1 MDGRPAVT
9 SKILLSGGCVLTLGV
24 RTPNFTQ
31 ADVLIDD
38 GMLAEVGP
46 GLRARDAEQV
56 DATDTIVMPG
66 FVDTHRHAWTSLFRN
81 LGEPASSEDASVS
94 AAVLGDHYQPEDVYA
109 ATLIGLLGAAEAGIT
124 TVVDWS
130 SIRSDDG
137 FADAALQAHADAGLR
152 TVFVHAAR
160 HRTQSQEAAAEPMS
174 QQLLARLT
182 DAAGPSTS
190 IGFGSVVPGTPDL
203 GRVAGEW
210 TLARELGLRIH
221 AHTDPESSGP
231 GVISAI
237 AGQGLLSEDVTLV
250 HCLALDDADV
260 DAIASSGASVSL
272 APSSE
277 MASGLGSPP
286 IQQLIDRDIRPG
298 LGIDDER
305 AAPGDMFAQMRAT
318 ISLQHAIVFDL
329 KLAGKAG
336 LPRLMSTRD
345 AIRYATV
352 DGARVAGLGR
362 VTGSLEPGM
371 QADVIMLRTDRP
383 NIFPVNDPIGAVV
396 WGMDTSNVDRV
407 FVGGRVVMRDG
418 VLEADVQRARSLATT
433 ARQRV
438 AAAAGLVV
446 GAAAGGQ
453 G

>member
-1 MDGRPAVT
+1 
-9 SKILLSGGCVLTLGV
+9 
-24 RTPNFTQ
+24 
-31 ADVLIDD
+31 
-38 GMLAEVGP
+38 
-46 GLRARDAEQV
+46 
-56 DATDTIVMPG
+56 
-66 FVDTHRHAWTSLFRN
+66 
-81 LGEPASSEDASVS
+81 
-94 AAVLGDHYQPEDVYA
+94 
-109 ATLIGLLGAAEAGIT
+109 
-124 TVVDWS
+124 
-130 SIRSDDG
+130 
-137 FADAALQAHADAGLR
+137 
-152 TVFVHAAR
+152 
-160 HRTQSQEAAAEPMS
+160 
-174 QQLLARLT
+174 
-182 DAAGPSTS
+182 
-190 IGFGSVVPGTPDL
+190 
-203 GRVAGEW
+203 
-210 TLARELGLRIH
+210 
-221 AHTDPESSGP
+221 
-231 GVISAI
+231 VISAI
-237 AGQGLLSEDVTLV
+237 AEQGLLGEDVTLV
-250 HCLALDDADV
+250 HCSALDDADV

-318 ISLQHAIVFDL
+318 ISLQHATVFDL

-371 QADVIMLRTDRP
+371 QADVVMLRTDRP

-396 WGMDTSNVDRV
+396 WGVDTSNVDWV
-407 FVGGRVVMRDG
+407 FVGGRVLMRHG

-438 AAAAGLVV
+438 AAASGLVV
-446 GAAAGGQ
+446 GAAPGGQ